1 MPSCSWRDFDGL
13 RSHYRGWLAKDG
25 DFRYTPEALGE
36 LKQEDV
42 VKVLTDRAD
51 AICADKEKRYGSPLM
66 REFERVVLLRTV
78 DTKWM
83 EHIDAMEEL
92 RKGIYLRSYG
102 QRDPVVEYRIE
113 GFNMFDEMVA
123 SIREDTSRMLLT
135 MELRT
140 EQPLQREQVAKPTG
154 ESGADDGSV
163 KKPAKKIA
171 KPGRN
176 DPCPCG
182 SGKKFKKCTC
192 EQYKDL
198 RS

>member
-1 MPSCSWRDFDGL
+1 M
-13 RSHYRGWLAKDG
+13 
-25 DFRYTPEALGE
+25 
-36 LKQEDV
+36 
-42 VKVLTDRAD
+42 KVLTDRAD

-154 ESGADDGSV
+154 
-163 KKPAKKIA
+163 
-171 KPGRN
+171 
-176 DPCPCG
+176 
-182 SGKKFKKCTC
+182 
-192 EQYKDL
+192 
-198 RS
+198 

>member
-1 MPSCSWRDFDGL
+1 MSILFQRQI
-13 RSHYRGWLAKDG
+13 RNQR
-25 DFRYTPEALGE
+25 LGR
-36 LKQEDV
+36 V
-42 VKVLTDRAD
+42 HA
-51 AICADKEKRYGSPLM
+51 AYGSLDGEG
-66 REFERVVLLRTV
+66 RNALESAAWSYAEQTALENNSGGQYTV

-163 KKPAKKIA
+163 KKQPAKKIA

-182 SGKKFKKCTC
+182 SGKKYKKCC
-192 EQYKDL
+192 GAAAE
-198 RS
+198 

>member
-1 MPSCSWRDFDGL
+1 
-13 RSHYRGWLAKDG
+13 
-25 DFRYTPEALGE
+25 
-36 LKQEDV
+36 
-42 VKVLTDRAD
+42 
-51 AICADKEKRYGSPLM
+51 M
-66 REFERVVLLRTV
+66 RELERVVLLQQRGHQV
-78 DTKWM
+78 DGP
-83 EHIDAMEEL
+83 HRRHGGAAAS
-92 RKGIYLRSYG
+92 GIYLRSYG

-113 GFNMFDEMVA
+113 GFDMFDEMVA

-135 MELRT
+135 VRSCAPSSLS
-140 EQPLQREQVAKPTG
+140 QREQVAKPTG

-163 KKPAKKIA
+163 KKQPVRRRSP

>member
-1 MPSCSWRDFDGL
+1 M
-13 RSHYRGWLAKDG
+13 KM
-25 DFRYTPEALGE
+25 
-36 LKQEDV
+36 
-42 VKVLTDRAD
+42 LTDRAEQLYQRGQED
-51 AICADKEKRYGSPLM
+51 ATARTLM
-66 REFERVVLLRTV
+66 REIERVVLLRTV

-92 RKGIYLRSYG
+92 QARASTCAATAR
-102 QRDPVVEYRIE
+102 RDPVVEYRIE
-113 GFNMFDEMVA
+113 GFDMFDEMVA

-163 KKPAKKIA
+163 KKQPAKKIA

>member
-1 MPSCSWRDFDGL
+1 
-13 RSHYRGWLAKDG
+13 
-25 DFRYTPEALGE
+25 
-36 LKQEDV
+36 
-42 VKVLTDRAD
+42 
-51 AICADKEKRYGSPLM
+51 M

-154 ESGADDGSV
+154 ESGADRRQREKAAGQEDRQAG
-163 KKPAKKIA
+163 
-171 KPGRN
+171 
-176 DPCPCG
+176 
-182 SGKKFKKCTC
+182 T
-192 EQYKDL
+192 Q
-198 RS
+198 

>member
-1 MPSCSWRDFDGL
+1 M
-13 RSHYRGWLAKDG
+13 
-25 DFRYTPEALGE
+25 
-36 LKQEDV
+36 
-42 VKVLTDRAD
+42 
-51 AICADKEKRYGSPLM
+51 
-66 REFERVVLLRTV
+66 
-78 DTKWM
+78 
-83 EHIDAMEEL
+83 
-92 RKGIYLRSYG
+92 
-102 QRDPVVEYRIE
+102 VEYRIE

-163 KKPAKKIA
+163 KKQPAKKIA

>member
-1 MPSCSWRDFDGL
+1 
-13 RSHYRGWLAKDG
+13 
-25 DFRYTPEALGE
+25 
-36 LKQEDV
+36 
-42 VKVLTDRAD
+42 
-51 AICADKEKRYGSPLM
+51 M

-92 RKGIYLRSYG
+92 RSGIYCAATAS
-102 QRDPVVEYRIE
+102 DPVVEYRIE

-163 KKPAKKIA
+163 KKQPAKKIA

-176 DPCPCG
+176 DPCPAAAA
-182 SGKKFKKCTC
+182 KV
-192 EQYKDL
+192 
-198 RS
+198 

>member
-1 MPSCSWRDFDGL
+1 
-13 RSHYRGWLAKDG
+13 
-25 DFRYTPEALGE
+25 
-36 LKQEDV
+36 
-42 VKVLTDRAD
+42 
-51 AICADKEKRYGSPLM
+51 M

-140 EQPLQREQVAKPTG
+140 EQPLQREQVASPR
-154 ESGADDGSV
+154 V
-163 KKPAKKIA
+163 NPARTTA
-171 KPGRN
+171 A
-176 DPCPCG
+176 
-182 SGKKFKKCTC
+182 
-192 EQYKDL
+192 
-198 RS
+198 

>member
-1 MPSCSWRDFDGL
+1 MNRL
-13 RSHYRGWLAKDG
+13 TR
-25 DFRYTPEALGE
+25 
-36 LKQEDV
+36 EDV
-42 VKVLTDRAD
+42 TRVLTERAEK
-51 AICADKEKRYGSPLM
+51 ICADKEKRYGAPLM
-66 REFERVVLLRTV
+66 REFERMILLRTV

-102 QRDPVVEYRIE
+102 QHDPVVEYRIE
-113 GFNMFDEMVA
+113 GFNMYDEMVEA
-123 SIREDTSRMLLT
+123 IREDTARLLLT

-140 EQPLQREQVAKPTG
+140 EQPIKREQVAKPTG
-154 ESGADDGSV
+154 ESGAGDAAV
-163 KKPAKKIA
+163 KKQPVKKIA

-192 EQYKDL
+192 EQYKVL
-198 RS
+198 RG

>member
-1 MPSCSWRDFDGL
+1 
-13 RSHYRGWLAKDG
+13 
-25 DFRYTPEALGE
+25 
-36 LKQEDV
+36 
-42 VKVLTDRAD
+42 
-51 AICADKEKRYGSPLM
+51 
-66 REFERVVLLRTV
+66 
-78 DTKWM
+78 M

-163 KKPAKKIA
+163 KKQPAKKIA